1 MECRPSSSKPAWP
14 RLWLLVAGAIGLI
27 PLNREALVA
36 REVRTRDQ

>member
-27 PLNREALVA
+27 ALT
-36 REVRTRDQ
+36 ETFP